1 MKKKMKIFS
10 CLCIYD
16 SLFSLTSNEIVK
28 MVSTPSDLSTHIII
42 IEKLDNFY
50 IRCRD
55 TIVFCYEY
63 QMFGDDN
70 YATCA
75 TILHPVSCFDLIP
88 YSFSNICETCTE
100 LLTSVYFFDNLVK
113 VKDE

>member
-1 MKKKMKIFS
+1 
-10 CLCIYD
+10 
-16 SLFSLTSNEIVK
+16 
-28 MVSTPSDLSTHIII
+28 
-42 IEKLDNFY
+42 
-50 IRCRD
+50 
-55 TIVFCYEY
+55 
-63 QMFGDDN
+63 MFGDDN